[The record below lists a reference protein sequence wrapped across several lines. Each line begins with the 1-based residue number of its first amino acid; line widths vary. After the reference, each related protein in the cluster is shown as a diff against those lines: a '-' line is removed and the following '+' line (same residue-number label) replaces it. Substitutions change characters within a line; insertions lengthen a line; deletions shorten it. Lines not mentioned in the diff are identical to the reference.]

1 MIPHNRPRKREIWR
15 WLLAVVAVLVVI
27 YAAISLSFYVLF
39 FGQYPKGWAEP
50 TAGFLLSL
58 LLVTAGS
65 LPVPRYRVPIAVVLF
80 LLAASQGVLSW
91 SWSYLLGTLAGGLVA
106 GAFVAW
112 WFHPR
117 RTKRSTLWVG
127 VAACA
132 AVVAFIAF
140 LYVRYAD
147 WLERPE
153 PPAPDLAS
161 TLGTNASG
169 ISAFYSYDLGGLI
182 DHEWLWRID
191 AKPDVIALVVRN
203 FGMLNADA
211 VPQEFW
217 RMPPH
222 YWPRSMPAG
231 GAAFQSPMFPID
243 SRGQDGAHY
252 FLLHD
257 KAQGRAFVWFK
268 DNF

>member
-1 MIPHNRPRKREIWR
+1 MNPHHRSWKREIWR
-15 WLLAVVAVLVVI
+15 WLLAVAAVLVAI
-27 YAAISLSFYVLF
+27 YAALSLGTLILF
-39 FGQYPKGWAEP
+39 FGQYPKDLAEP
-50 TAGFLLSL
+50 TAGFLLSS
-58 LLVTAGS
+58 LLVVAGS
-65 LPVPRYRVPIAVVLF
+65 LLVPRYRIPTAVILF

-91 SWSYLLGTLAGGLVA
+91 SWPYLLGALAGGLVG

-117 RTKRSTLWVG
+117 RTARSTLWVSLT
-127 VAACA
+127 ACA
-132 AVVAFIAF
+132 LVLVFIG
-140 LYVRYAD
+140 LVYVLYAD

-153 PPAPDLAS
+153 PPAPDLTYA
-161 TLGTNASG
+161 LGTNASG
-169 ISAFYSYDLGGLI
+169 ISAFYSYDLGGII

-203 FGMLNADA
+203 FGMLDADA

-231 GAAFQSPMFPID
+231 GEAFQSPMFPVD